1 MRTTFS
7 GRYRIMENKIIIIG
21 AGAAGL
27 SAALELARNG
37 ISSLLISD
45 MPSERAQSVMA
56 EGGINAA
63 LHEETDSPELHAKE
77 TLHAGRNIADE
88 DAVNKLTEAAP
99 DIIKN
104 LFMNGMA
111 FTLNEEKEA
120 DVRAFGGQSVKRTFY
135 AASNTGKQLM
145 HTLIDQARR
154 FEADGMIAR
163 MTGWLFLRLL
173 SQNNTA
179 YGCELIHSITQE
191 KKVIYG
197 KIIIA
202 SGGLGGMFGNA
213 TGSVRNKGAVSA
225 NLFTSGVRFANGEFI
240 QYHPTTV
247 KLHRKNMLI
256 TEAVRGEG
264 GRLYVLQ
271 EGKPY
276 YFMEEKYPERGN
288 LMPRDVIAR
297 EEWAWIQKGCQ
308 IYLTMQHLDKKV
320 QTEKLKGV
328 VEDCMEFLGINLIKE
343 PIPVEPGI
351 HYFMGGIWVDAGHRT
366 SMKNLYAAGECACQY
381 HGANRLG
388 GNSLLGALYG
398 GKIAAKSVI
407 RDSKITEI
415 SKSLESPECLELQK
429 DLESPKRLEQS
440 ENLEPQK
447 NLERLENLELSKN
460 LDLPDSLES
469 SEAMGIYKEKKVQ
482 KKNIAGSYMDN
493 MQQLHTIL
501 QQGLGIIRNEKTL
514 QDALEKINQL
524 IEKIGTTYDETATEL
539 ENQSLAD
546 CCILGKA
553 MLLCADAR
561 KESRGAHTRSDYPR
575 ENDSYE
581 KQTIA
586 ELINGEIHISFQK
599 AGKQY
604 ED

>member
-1 MRTTFS
+1 
-7 GRYRIMENKIIIIG
+7 MENKIIIIG

-111 FTLNEEKEA
+111 FTLNEEKEP

-145 HTLIDQARR
+145 HTLTDQARR

-173 SQNNTA
+173 SHNNTA

-213 TGSVRNKGAVSA
+213 TDSVRNTGAVSA

-247 KLHRKNMLI
+247 KLHTKNMLI

-264 GRLYVLQ
+264 GRLYILKN
-271 EGKPY
+271 GTPY

-297 EEWAWIQKGCQ
+297 EEWAWIQKGFQ
-308 IYLTMQHLDKKV
+308 IYLTMQHLDKKI
-320 QTEKLKGV
+320 QKEKLKGV
-328 VEDCMEFLGINLIKE
+328 VEDCMEFFGINPIKE

-398 GKIAAKSVI
+398 GKIAAKSAI
-407 RDSKITEI
+407 RDSETTEI
-415 SKSLESPECLELQK
+415 SKSLELSECLEL
-429 DLESPKRLEQS
+429 
-440 ENLEPQK
+440 
-447 NLERLENLELSKN
+447 
-460 LDLPDSLES
+460 
-469 SEAMGIYKEKKVQ
+469 Q
-482 KKNIAGSYMDN
+482 KKNIAGSYVDN

-501 QQGLGIIRNEKTL
+501 RQGLGIIRNETIL
-514 QDALEKINQL
+514 QDALEKIDQL
-524 IEKIGTTYDETATEL
+524 IAKTKETYDETATEF
-539 ENQSLAD
+539 ENQSLVD
-546 CCILGKA
+546 CCILAKA
-553 MLLCADAR
+553 MLLCAKER
-561 KESRGAHTRSDYPR
+561 KESRGAHTRSDYPK
-575 ENDSYE
+575 EDVAYE

-586 ELINGEIHISFQK
+586 EFINDEIHIRFQK
-599 AGKQY
+599 AGR
-604 ED
+604 

>member
-111 FTLNEEKEA
+111 FTLNEEKEP

-145 HTLIDQARR
+145 HTLTDQARR

-173 SQNNTA
+173 SHNNTA

-213 TGSVRNKGAVSA
+213 TDSVRNTGAVSA

-247 KLHRKNMLI
+247 KLHTKNMLI

-264 GRLYVLQ
+264 GRLYILKN
-271 EGKPY
+271 GTPY

-297 EEWAWIQKGCQ
+297 EEWAWIQKGFQ
-308 IYLTMQHLDKKV
+308 IYLTMQHLDKKI
-320 QTEKLKGV
+320 QKEKLKGV
-328 VEDCMEFLGINLIKE
+328 VEDCMEFFGINPIKE

-398 GKIAAKSVI
+398 GKIAAKSAI
-407 RDSKITEI
+407 RDSETTEI
-415 SKSLESPECLELQK
+415 SKSLELSECLEL
-429 DLESPKRLEQS
+429 
-440 ENLEPQK
+440 
-447 NLERLENLELSKN
+447 
-460 LDLPDSLES
+460 
-469 SEAMGIYKEKKVQ
+469 Q
-482 KKNIAGSYMDN
+482 KKNIAGSYVDN

-501 QQGLGIIRNEKTL
+501 RQGLGIIRNETIL
-514 QDALEKINQL
+514 QDALEKIDQL
-524 IEKIGTTYDETATEL
+524 IAKTKETYDETATEF
-539 ENQSLAD
+539 ENQSLVD
-546 CCILGKA
+546 CCILAKA
-553 MLLCADAR
+553 MLLCAKER
-561 KESRGAHTRSDYPR
+561 KESRGAHTRSDYPK
-575 ENDSYE
+575 EDVAYE

-586 ELINGEIHISFQK
+586 EFINDEIHIRFQK
-599 AGKQY
+599 AGR
-604 ED
+604 